1 MTPTPKSEALKAIE
15 TVRKNLQ
22 NGDPLDHLS
31 RKIMAATLDYAAE
44 QIGLIQEVKRR
55 RKGIPDA

>member
-1 MTPTPKSEALKAIE
+1 MTPTPTPEALKAIE

-22 NGDPLDHLS
+22 HGDPLDHLS

>member
-1 MTPTPKSEALKAIE
+1 MTPAPKSEALKAIE

-22 NGDPLDHLS
+22 NGDPADHLS

-44 QIGLIQEVKRR
+44 QIGMIQEVKRR